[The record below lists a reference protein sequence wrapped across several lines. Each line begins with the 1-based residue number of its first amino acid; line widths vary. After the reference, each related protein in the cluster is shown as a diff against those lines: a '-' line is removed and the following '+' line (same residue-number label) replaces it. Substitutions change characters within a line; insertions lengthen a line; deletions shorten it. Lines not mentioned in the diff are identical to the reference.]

1 MTSPKLLLVLMAAA
15 AYAAP
20 QINERQVVGQVLTQL
35 TPAIQQAIAS
45 LNSGSVS
52 RSVSV
57 PSSRFSGAAGFT
69 SSSGLGSSRLSSS
82 RFSGAGSSR
91 FSGATGSSGF
101 SSGSRSSG
109 ASVSTITSSV
119 VSQLQPSI
127 AAAVAQALAGSRR
140 SSSVSL
146 GSANKEQEY
155 ADGPAEYNFEYKV
168 ADDEQQNY
176 IARQESR
183 DGDTVTG
190 SYNYVNPAGT
200 LVTVNYEAGPEGFKQ
215 ETSEQKGAVEM
226 RNIPVGW
233 DGPLAG
239 VDDQAVSSGVSASRS
254 TSTSQSDLI
263 AKILASLQPRITSA
277 VQSAIGQANTVR
289 VAPRPV
295 VVTPVAIT
303 ARRPSVAVAPAR
315 FGPSASSFGQNSFAR
330 SRSASV
336 DQSGIVS
343 SVINS
348 LSPRISSA
356 VNAALAGSTRRTS
369 SSRRAQSGA
378 SRASTGNL
386 SGLFGVSGQ
395 STVSVQ
401 TPEFAIEY

>member
-1 MTSPKLLLVLMAAA
+1 M
-15 AYAAP
+15 
-20 QINERQVVGQVLTQL
+20 G
-35 TPAIQQAIAS
+35 QQAIAS

-57 PSSRFSGAAGFT
+57 PSSRFSGA
-69 SSSGLGSSRLSSS
+69 
-82 RFSGAGSSR
+82 GSSR
-91 FSGATGSSGF
+91 FSGATGSTGF

-176 IARQESR
+176 IARQESG

-200 LVTVNYEAGPEGFKQ
+200 LVTVNYEAGPDGFKQ

-226 RNIPVGW
+226 RNVPVGW

-239 VDDQAVSSGVSASRS
+239 VDDAGSVSSGVSASRQS
-254 TSTSQSDLI
+254 SSSLSQSDLI
-263 AKILASLQPRITSA
+263 AKILATLQPRITSA
-277 VQSAIGQANTVR
+277 VQSAVGQTNTVR

-295 VVTPVAIT
+295 V
-303 ARRPSVAVAPAR
+303 AVAPAVAVSPAR
-315 FGPSASSFGQNSFAR
+315 YGP
-330 SRSASV
+330 
-336 DQSGIVS
+336 
-343 SVINS
+343 
-348 LSPRISSA
+348 
-356 VNAALAGSTRRTS
+356 
-369 SSRRAQSGA
+369 
-378 SRASTGNL
+378 
-386 SGLFGVSGQ
+386 
-395 STVSVQ
+395 
-401 TPEFAIEY
+401 

>member
-1 MTSPKLLLVLMAAA
+1 MGQLEKRVPLSRMTSPKLLLVLMAAA

-20 QINERQVVGQVLTQL
+20 QINERQVVGQVLNQL

-45 LNSGSVS
+45 LNSGFVS

-57 PSSRFSGAAGFT
+57 PSSRFSGATGFT
-69 SSSGLGSSRLSSS
+69 SSSGLGCSRLSSS

-101 SSGSRSSG
+101 SSGSRSTG
-109 ASVSTITSSV
+109 TSVSTITSSV

-200 LVTVNYEAGPEGFKQ
+200 LVTVNYEAGPDGFKQ

-226 RNIPVGW
+226 RNVPVGW

-239 VDDQAVSSGVSASRS
+239 VDDAGVSSGVSASRQ
-254 TSTSQSDLI
+254 TSGLSQSDLI
-263 AKILASLQPRITSA
+263 AKILATLQPRITSA
-277 VQSAIGQANTVR
+277 VQSAVGQTNTVR

-295 VVTPVAIT
+295 AVAPRPVTYT
-303 ARRPSVAVAPAR
+303 ARRPV
-315 FGPSASSFGQNSFAR
+315 SSFTR
-330 SRSASV
+330 SSSGSA
-336 DQSGIVS
+336 DQSSIVS
-343 SVINS
+343 SVISS
-348 LSPRISSA
+348 LSP
-356 VNAALAGSTRRTS
+356 
-369 SSRRAQSGA
+369 
-378 SRASTGNL
+378 
-386 SGLFGVSGQ
+386 
-395 STVSVQ
+395 
-401 TPEFAIEY
+401 

>member
-1 MTSPKLLLVLMAAA
+1 M
-15 AYAAP
+15 
-20 QINERQVVGQVLTQL
+20 G
-35 TPAIQQAIAS
+35 
-45 LNSGSVS
+45 
-52 RSVSV
+52 
-57 PSSRFSGAAGFT
+57 
-69 SSSGLGSSRLSSS
+69 
-82 RFSGAGSSR
+82 
-91 FSGATGSSGF
+91 
-101 SSGSRSSG
+101 
-109 ASVSTITSSV
+109 
-119 VSQLQPSI
+119 
-127 AAAVAQALAGSRR
+127 
-140 SSSVSL
+140 
-146 GSANKEQEY
+146 
-155 ADGPAEYNFEYKV
+155 AEYNFEYKV

-226 RNIPVGW
+226 RNVPVGW

-295 VVTPVAIT
+295 V
-303 ARRPSVAVAPAR
+303 RRPSVVLAPPR
-315 FGPSASSFGQNSFAR
+315 VSNFNNR
-330 SRSASV
+330 ASV

-356 VNAALAGSTRRTS
+356 VTSALAGSTRRTPSPAVALRGPKPPTLVSLVS
-369 SSRRAQSGA
+369 SESPA
-378 SRASTGNL
+378 SPASAWRPL
-386 SGLFGVSGQ
+386 SSPS
-395 STVSVQ
+395 STTTKTSTK
-401 TPEFAIEY
+401 TPPPSKNKTSYQ

>member
-1 MTSPKLLLVLMAAA
+1 MGQLEKRVPRSRTASPKLLLVLMAAA

-35 TPAIQQAIAS
+35 TPAIQQAIVS

-57 PSSRFSGAAGFT
+57 PSSRFSGATGFT

-82 RFSGAGSSR
+82 RFPGAGSSR

-101 SSGSRSSG
+101 SSGSR
-109 ASVSTITSSV
+109 
-119 VSQLQPSI
+119 
-127 AAAVAQALAGSRR
+127 R

-155 ADGPAEYNFEYKV
+155 ADCPAEYNFEYKV

-277 VQSAIGQANTVR
+277 VHSAIGQANTVR

-295 VVTPVAIT
+295 V
-303 ARRPSVAVAPAR
+303 RRPSVVLAPPR
-315 FGPSASSFGQNSFAR
+315 VSSFSNR
-330 SRSASV
+330 ASV

-343 SVINS
+343 SVISS

-356 VNAALAGSTRRTS
+356 VSSALAGSTRRS
-369 SSRRAQSGA
+369 SVSSRGSQRTQTANSG
-378 SRASTGNL
+378 L

-395 STVSVQ
+395 SSVSLE
-401 TPEFAIEY
+401 TPEFAVQYNN

>member
-1 MTSPKLLLVLMAAA
+1 
-15 AYAAP
+15 
-20 QINERQVVGQVLTQL
+20 
-35 TPAIQQAIAS
+35 
-45 LNSGSVS
+45 
-52 RSVSV
+52 
-57 PSSRFSGAAGFT
+57 
-69 SSSGLGSSRLSSS
+69 
-82 RFSGAGSSR
+82 
-91 FSGATGSSGF
+91 
-101 SSGSRSSG
+101 
-109 ASVSTITSSV
+109 V

-146 GSANKEQEY
+146 GSSNREPEY

-200 LVTVNYEAGPEGFKQ
+200 LVTVNYEAGPDGFKQ

-226 RNIPVGW
+226 RNVPVGW

-239 VDDQAVSSGVSASRS
+239 VDDAGVSSGVSASRQ
-254 TSTSQSDLI
+254 TSGLSQSDLI
-263 AKILASLQPRITSA
+263 AKILATLQPRITSA
-277 VQSAIGQANTVR
+277 VQSAVGQTNTVR

-295 VVTPVAIT
+295 AVAPSPIT
-303 ARRPSVAVAPAR
+303 FPARRPIAPIAAPR
-315 FGPSASSFGQNSFAR
+315 FGPSASSFGQNSFTR
-330 SRSASV
+330 SRSGSA
-336 DQSGIVS
+336 DQSSIVS
-343 SVINS
+343 SVISS

-356 VNAALAGSTRRTS
+356 VSSALAGSNRRTS
-369 SSRRAQSGA
+369 SSRRAQYGASRGFQGSGA
-378 SRASTGNL
+378 SRGNL
-386 SGLFGVSGQ
+386 GGLFGVSGQ
-395 STVSVQ
+395 SSVSVQ

>member
-45 LNSGSVS
+45 LNSGSLS

-57 PSSRFSGAAGFT
+57 PSSRFSGATGFT

-226 RNIPVGW
+226 RNVPVGW

-277 VQSAIGQANTVR
+277 VQSAIGQTNTVR

-295 VVTPVAIT
+295 V
-303 ARRPSVAVAPAR
+303 RRPSVVLAPPR
-315 FGPSASSFGQNSFAR
+315 LSSFNNR
-330 SRSASV
+330 ASV

-356 VNAALAGSTRRTS
+356 VSSALAGSTRRS
-369 SSRRAQSGA
+369 SVSSRGSQRTQTANSG
-378 SRASTGNL
+378 L

-395 STVSVQ
+395 SSVSLE
-401 TPEFAIEY
+401 TPEFAVQYNN

>member
-1 MTSPKLLLVLMAAA
+1 MGQLEKRVPLSRMTSPKLLLVLMAAA

-20 QINERQVVGQVLTQL
+20 QINERQVVGQVLNQL

-57 PSSRFSGAAGFT
+57 PSSRFSGATGFT
-69 SSSGLGSSRLSSS
+69 SSSGLGSS

-109 ASVSTITSSV
+109 ASVSGITSSV

-226 RNIPVGW
+226 RNVPVGW

-277 VQSAIGQANTVR
+277 VQSAIGQTNTVR

-295 VVTPVAIT
+295 V
-303 ARRPSVAVAPAR
+303 RRPSVVLAPPR
-315 FGPSASSFGQNSFAR
+315 LSSFNNR
-330 SRSASV
+330 ASV

-356 VNAALAGSTRRTS
+356 VSSALAGSTRRS
-369 SSRRAQSGA
+369 SVSSRGSPRTQTANSG
-378 SRASTGNL
+378 L

-395 STVSVQ
+395 SSVSLE
-401 TPEFAIEY
+401 TPEFAVQYNN

>member
-1 MTSPKLLLVLMAAA
+1 MGTSPKLLLALMAAA

-20 QINERQVVGQVLTQL
+20 QINERQVVGQVLSQL
-35 TPAIQQAIAS
+35 TPAIQQAIS
-45 LNSGSVS
+45 SIGIGSSS

-57 PSSRFSGAAGFT
+57 PSSRFSGATGFT
-69 SSSGLGSSRLSSS
+69 SSSSGLGSSRSSGLSSS

-91 FSGATGSSGF
+91 FSGTTGSSSF
-101 SSGSRSSG
+101 SSGSRNSG
-109 ASVSTITSSV
+109 ASVSGITSSV

-146 GSANKEQEY
+146 GSANREPEY

-215 ETSEQKGAVEM
+215 EISEQKGAVEM
-226 RNIPVGW
+226 RNVPVGW

-239 VDDQAVSSGVSASRS
+239 VDDAVVSSGVSASRKS
-254 TSTSQSDLI
+254 SSSSQSDLI
-263 AKILASLQPRITSA
+263 AKILATLQPRITSA
-277 VQSAIGQANTVR
+277 VQSAVGQTTTR
-289 VAPRPV
+289 VCPRPAAPRPAAPRPV
-295 VVTPVAIT
+295 TF
-303 ARRPSVAVAPAR
+303 ARRPLVAVAPPR
-315 FGPSASSFGQNSFAR
+315 VSSFSG
-330 SRSASV
+330 SA
-336 DQSGIVS
+336 DQSSIVS

-356 VNAALAGSTRRTS
+356 VTSALAGSNRRS
-369 SSRRAQSGA
+369 SVSSRGSQA
-378 SRASTGNL
+378 SS
-386 SGLFGVSGQ
+386 
-395 STVSVQ
+395 
-401 TPEFAIEY
+401 

>member
-1 MTSPKLLLVLMAAA
+1 MGVGEEGPLKQDDLPQAPPRPDGGCCLCGSADQRETGGGTSADSADPSDPASHSFPQQRIRFEICLCPLLKILWSYRFHQLLWTWLFQA
-15 AYAAP
+15 
-20 QINERQVVGQVLTQL
+20 QLFQVLRGWIFQFLRSHRQL
-35 TPAIQQAIAS
+35 
-45 LNSGSVS
+45 
-52 RSVSV
+52 
-57 PSSRFSGAAGFT
+57 
-69 SSSGLGSSRLSSS
+69 
-82 RFSGAGSSR
+82 
-91 FSGATGSSGF
+91 GF

-215 ETSEQKGAVEM
+215 ETSEQKGVVEM
-226 RNIPVGW
+226 RNVPVGW

-277 VQSAIGQANTVR
+277 VQSAIGQTNTVR

-295 VVTPVAIT
+295 V
-303 ARRPSVAVAPAR
+303 RRPSVVLAPPR
-315 FGPSASSFGQNSFAR
+315 VSSFNNRASF
-330 SRSASV
+330 
-336 DQSGIVS
+336 DQSGIVN
-343 SVINS
+343 SVISS

-356 VNAALAGSTRRTS
+356 VNAALAGSTRRS
-369 SSRRAQSGA
+369 SISSRGSQRTQTANSG
-378 SRASTGNL
+378 L

-395 STVSVQ
+395 SSVSLE
-401 TPEFAIEY
+401 TPEFAVQYNN

>member
-226 RNIPVGW
+226 RNVPVGW

-277 VQSAIGQANTVR
+277 VQSAIGQTNTVR

-295 VVTPVAIT
+295 V
-303 ARRPSVAVAPAR
+303 RRPSVVLAPPR
-315 FGPSASSFGQNSFAR
+315 VSSFNNR
-330 SRSASV
+330 ASV

-356 VNAALAGSTRRTS
+356 VSSALAGSTRRS
-369 SSRRAQSGA
+369 SVSSRGSQRTQTANSG
-378 SRASTGNL
+378 L

-395 STVSVQ
+395 SSVSLE
-401 TPEFAIEY
+401 TPEYAVQYNN

>member
-1 MTSPKLLLVLMAAA
+1 MG
-15 AYAAP
+15 
-20 QINERQVVGQVLTQL
+20 GQVLTQL

-45 LNSGSVS
+45 LNSGSLS

-57 PSSRFSGAAGFT
+57 PSSRFSGASGFT
-69 SSSGLGSSRLSSS
+69 SSSGLGSSRI
-82 RFSGAGSSR
+82 GSSR

-200 LVTVNYEAGPEGFKQ
+200 LVTVNYEAGPDGFKQ

-226 RNIPVGW
+226 RNVPVGW

-295 VVTPVAIT
+295 V
-303 ARRPSVAVAPAR
+303 RRPSVVLAPPRVSNFNNRA
-315 FGPSASSFGQNSFAR
+315 F
-330 SRSASV
+330 V

-356 VNAALAGSTRRTS
+356 VTSALAGSTRRS
-369 SSRRAQSGA
+369 SVSSRGSQRTQTANSG
-378 SRASTGNL
+378 L

-395 STVSVQ
+395 SSVSLE
-401 TPEFAIEY
+401 TPEFAVQYNN

>member
-1 MTSPKLLLVLMAAA
+1 M
-15 AYAAP
+15 
-20 QINERQVVGQVLTQL
+20 G
-35 TPAIQQAIAS
+35 
-45 LNSGSVS
+45 
-52 RSVSV
+52 
-57 PSSRFSGAAGFT
+57 SGATGFT
-69 SSSGLGSSRLSSS
+69 SSSSGLGSSRSSGLSSS

-91 FSGATGSSGF
+91 FSGATGGSGF

-109 ASVSTITSSV
+109 ASVSGITSSV

-127 AAAVAQALAGSRR
+127 AAAVAQALASSRR

-146 GSANKEQEY
+146 GGANREEEY

-168 ADDEQQNY
+168 ADDEAQNY

-200 LVTVNYEAGPEGFKQ
+200 LVTVNYEAGPDGFKQ

-226 RNIPVGW
+226 RNVPVGW

-239 VDDQAVSSGVSASRS
+239 VDDAGVSSGVSASRQS
-254 TSTSQSDLI
+254 SSLSQSDLI
-263 AKILASLQPRITSA
+263 AKILATLQPRITSA
-277 VQSAIGQANTVR
+277 VQSAVGQTSTVR

-295 VVTPVAIT
+295 
-303 ARRPSVAVAPAR
+303 AVAPR
-315 FGPSASSFGQNSFAR
+315 PITFPSRPLPSVSGFTRSSSG
-330 SRSASV
+330 SV
-336 DQSGIVS
+336 DQSSIVN
-343 SVINS
+343 SVISS

-356 VNAALAGSTRRTS
+356 VSSALAGSNRRSSVSSRGSQAS
-369 SSRRAQSGA
+369 SSG
-378 SRASTGNL
+378 L

-395 STVSVQ
+395 STVSLE
-401 TPEFAIEY
+401 TPEFAIQY

>member
-1 MTSPKLLLVLMAAA
+1 MG
-15 AYAAP
+15 
-20 QINERQVVGQVLTQL
+20 GQVLTQL

-45 LNSGSVS
+45 LNSGSLS

-57 PSSRFSGAAGFT
+57 PSSRFSGASGFT
-69 SSSGLGSSRLSSS
+69 SSSGLGSSRISSS
-82 RFSGAGSSR
+82 RFSGA
-91 FSGATGSSGF
+91 AGSSGF

-140 SSSVSL
+140 SSSVSV

-215 ETSEQKGAVEM
+215 ETSEQKGAVDM
-226 RNIPVGW
+226 RNVPVGW

-263 AKILASLQPRITSA
+263 AKILASLQPRIASA

-295 VVTPVAIT
+295 V
-303 ARRPSVAVAPAR
+303 RRPSVVLAPPR
-315 FGPSASSFGQNSFAR
+315 VSNFNNR
-330 SRSASV
+330 ASV

-343 SVINS
+343 SVISS

-356 VNAALAGSTRRTS
+356 VSSALAGSTRRS
-369 SSRRAQSGA
+369 SVSSRGSQRTQTANSG
-378 SRASTGNL
+378 L

-395 STVSVQ
+395 SSVSLE
-401 TPEFAIEY
+401 TPEFAVQYNN

>member
-1 MTSPKLLLVLMAAA
+1 MTSPKLLLALMAA

-35 TPAIQQAIAS
+35 TPAIQQAIS
-45 LNSGSVS
+45 SIGIGSSS

-57 PSSRFSGAAGFT
+57 PSSRFSGATGFT
-69 SSSGLGSSRLSSS
+69 SSSSGLGSTRSSGLSST

-91 FSGATGSSGF
+91 FSGATGF

-109 ASVSTITSSV
+109 ASVSGITSSV

-146 GSANKEQEY
+146 GSANREPEY

-200 LVTVNYEAGPEGFKQ
+200 LVTVNYEAGPDGFKQ
-215 ETSEQKGAVEM
+215 ETSEQKGAVQM
-226 RNIPVGW
+226 RNVPVGW

-239 VDDQAVSSGVSASRS
+239 VDDSGVSSGVSASRQS
-254 TSTSQSDLI
+254 SSLSQSDLI
-263 AKILASLQPRITSA
+263 AKILATLQPRITSA
-277 VQSAIGQANTVR
+277 VQSAVGQTNTVR

-295 VVTPVAIT
+295 AVAPRPVSFA
-303 ARRPSVAVAPAR
+303 ARRPVS
-315 FGPSASSFGQNSFAR
+315 SFAR
-330 SRSASV
+330 SSSGSA
-336 DQSGIVS
+336 DQHR
-343 SVINS
+343 
-348 LSPRISSA
+348 P
-356 VNAALAGSTRRTS
+356 
-369 SSRRAQSGA
+369 
-378 SRASTGNL
+378 
-386 SGLFGVSGQ
+386 
-395 STVSVQ
+395 
-401 TPEFAIEY
+401 

>member
-1 MTSPKLLLVLMAAA
+1 M
-15 AYAAP
+15 
-20 QINERQVVGQVLTQL
+20 G
-35 TPAIQQAIAS
+35 IQQAIAS

-57 PSSRFSGAAGFT
+57 PSSRFSGATGLT

-82 RFSGAGSSR
+82 RFTGAGSSR

-127 AAAVAQALAGSRR
+127 AAAVAQALAGSSR
-140 SSSVSL
+140 SS
-146 GSANKEQEY
+146 SANKEQEY

-239 VDDQAVSSGVSASRS
+239 VDDQVVSSGVSASRS

-315 FGPSASSFGQNSFAR
+315 FGPSVSSFGQNSFAR

-356 VNAALAGSTRRTS
+356 VNAALAGSTSRRTS

-378 SRASTGNL
+378 SRAS
-386 SGLFGVSGQ
+386 
-395 STVSVQ
+395 
-401 TPEFAIEY
+401 

>member
-1 MTSPKLLLVLMAAA
+1 
-15 AYAAP
+15 
-20 QINERQVVGQVLTQL
+20 
-35 TPAIQQAIAS
+35 
-45 LNSGSVS
+45 
-52 RSVSV
+52 
-57 PSSRFSGAAGFT
+57 
-69 SSSGLGSSRLSSS
+69 
-82 RFSGAGSSR
+82 
-91 FSGATGSSGF
+91 
-101 SSGSRSSG
+101 
-109 ASVSTITSSV
+109 V

-226 RNIPVGW
+226 RNVPVGW

-356 VNAALAGSTRRTS
+356 VNAALAGST
-369 SSRRAQSGA
+369 SRRFQSGA

>member
-1 MTSPKLLLVLMAAA
+1 MTSPKLLLALMAAA

-35 TPAIQQAIAS
+35 TPAIQQAIS
-45 LNSGSVS
+45 SIGIGSSS

-57 PSSRFSGAAGFT
+57 PSSRFSGATGFT
-69 SSSGLGSSRLSSS
+69 SSSSGLGSSRSSGLSSS

-91 FSGATGSSGF
+91 FSGATGGSGF
-101 SSGSRSSG
+101 SSGSRNSG
-109 ASVSTITSSV
+109 ASVSGITSSV

-146 GSANKEQEY
+146 GSSNREPEY

-200 LVTVNYEAGPEGFKQ
+200 LVTVNYEAGPDGFKQ

-226 RNIPVGW
+226 RNVPVGW

-239 VDDQAVSSGVSASRS
+239 VDDAGVSSGVSASRQ
-254 TSTSQSDLI
+254 TSGLSQSDLI
-263 AKILASLQPRITSA
+263 AKILATLQPRITSA
-277 VQSAIGQANTVR
+277 VQSAVGQTNTVR

-295 VVTPVAIT
+295 AVAPRPVTYA
-303 ARRPSVAVAPAR
+303 ARRPV
-315 FGPSASSFGQNSFAR
+315 SSFTR
-330 SRSASV
+330 SSGSA
-336 DQSGIVS
+336 DQSSIVS
-343 SVINS
+343 SVISS

-356 VNAALAGSTRRTS
+356 VSSALAGSNRRSSVSSRGSQAS
-369 SSRRAQSGA
+369 SSG
-378 SRASTGNL
+378 L

-395 STVSVQ
+395 STVSLE
-401 TPEFAIEY
+401 TPEFAIQY

>member
-57 PSSRFSGAAGFT
+57 PSSRFSGATGFT

-226 RNIPVGW
+226 RNVPVGW

-277 VQSAIGQANTVR
+277 VQSAIGQTNTVR

-295 VVTPVAIT
+295 V
-303 ARRPSVAVAPAR
+303 RRPSVVLAPPR
-315 FGPSASSFGQNSFAR
+315 VSSFNNR
-330 SRSASV
+330 ASV

-356 VNAALAGSTRRTS
+356 VTSALAGSTRRS
-369 SSRRAQSGA
+369 SVSSRGSQRTQTANSG
-378 SRASTGNL
+378 L

-395 STVSVQ
+395 SSVSLE
-401 TPEFAIEY
+401 TPEFAVQYNN

>member
-1 MTSPKLLLVLMAAA
+1 M
-15 AYAAP
+15 
-20 QINERQVVGQVLTQL
+20 
-35 TPAIQQAIAS
+35 
-45 LNSGSVS
+45 
-52 RSVSV
+52 
-57 PSSRFSGAAGFT
+57 
-69 SSSGLGSSRLSSS
+69 
-82 RFSGAGSSR
+82 
-91 FSGATGSSGF
+91 
-101 SSGSRSSG
+101 GSRSSG

-200 LVTVNYEAGPEGFKQ
+200 LVTVNYEAGPDGFKQ

-226 RNIPVGW
+226 RNVPVGW

-239 VDDQAVSSGVSASRS
+239 VDDAGSVSSGVSASRQS
-254 TSTSQSDLI
+254 SSLSQSDLI
-263 AKILASLQPRITSA
+263 AKILATLQPRITSA
-277 VQSAIGQANTVR
+277 VQSAVGQTSTRTVA
-289 VAPRPV
+289 VAPRP
-295 VVTPVAIT
+295 IT
-303 ARRPSVAVAPAR
+303 YAARRPVVAVAPPR
-315 FGPSASSFGQNSFAR
+315 FGPSVSSF
-330 SRSASV
+330 
-336 DQSGIVS
+336 DQSSIVN
-343 SVINS
+343 SVISS

-356 VNAALAGSTRRTS
+356 VSSALAGSNRRTA
-369 SSRRAQSGA
+369 SSRRAQYGA
-378 SRASTGNL
+378 SRGFQGSGSSRGN
-386 SGLFGVSGQ
+386 
-395 STVSVQ
+395 
-401 TPEFAIEY
+401 

>member
-1 MTSPKLLLVLMAAA
+1 
-15 AYAAP
+15 
-20 QINERQVVGQVLTQL
+20 
-35 TPAIQQAIAS
+35 
-45 LNSGSVS
+45 
-52 RSVSV
+52 
-57 PSSRFSGAAGFT
+57 
-69 SSSGLGSSRLSSS
+69 
-82 RFSGAGSSR
+82 
-91 FSGATGSSGF
+91 
-101 SSGSRSSG
+101 
-109 ASVSTITSSV
+109 V

-226 RNIPVGW
+226 RNVPVGW

-277 VQSAIGQANTVR
+277 VQSAIGQTNTVR

-295 VVTPVAIT
+295 VVAPVAIT
-303 ARRPSVAVAPAR
+303 ARRPSAVAPAR

-356 VNAALAGSTRRTS
+356 VNAALAGSSRRTS

>member
-1 MTSPKLLLVLMAAA
+1 MGTSPKLLLALMAAA

-35 TPAIQQAIAS
+35 TPAIQQAIS
-45 LNSGSVS
+45 SIGSSS

-57 PSSRFSGAAGFT
+57 PSSRFSGTTGFT
-69 SSSGLGSSRLSSS
+69 SSSSGLGSSRSSGLSSS

-91 FSGATGSSGF
+91 FSGATGGSGL
-101 SSGSRSSG
+101 SSGSRNSG
-109 ASVSTITSSV
+109 ASVSGITSSV

-127 AAAVAQALAGSRR
+127 AAAVAKALAGSRR

-146 GSANKEQEY
+146 GSVNRAPETPEY
-155 ADGPAEYNFEYKV
+155 ENSPAEYNFEYKV

-200 LVTVNYEAGPEGFKQ
+200 LVTVNYEAGPDGFKQ
-215 ETSEQKGAVEM
+215 ETSEQKGAVQM
-226 RNIPVGW
+226 RNVPVGW

-239 VDDQAVSSGVSASRS
+239 VDDAGVSSGVSASRQS
-254 TSTSQSDLI
+254 SSLSQSDLI
-263 AKILASLQPRITSA
+263 AKILATLQPRITSA
-277 VQSAIGQANTVR
+277 VQSAVGQTNTVR

-295 VVTPVAIT
+295 AVAPSPIT
-303 ARRPSVAVAPAR
+303 FPARRPV
-315 FGPSASSFGQNSFAR
+315 SSFTR
-330 SRSASV
+330 SSGSA
-336 DQSGIVS
+336 DQSSIVS
-343 SVINS
+343 SVISS

-356 VNAALAGSTRRTS
+356 VSSALAGSNRRNSVSSRGSQAS
-369 SSRRAQSGA
+369 SSG
-378 SRASTGNL
+378 L

-395 STVSVQ
+395 STVSLE
-401 TPEFAIEY
+401 TPEFAIQY

>member
-1 MTSPKLLLVLMAAA
+1 MTSPKLLLALMAAA

-35 TPAIQQAIAS
+35 TPAIQQAIS
-45 LNSGSVS
+45 SIGIGSSS

-57 PSSRFSGAAGFT
+57 PSSRFSGTTGFT
-69 SSSGLGSSRLSSS
+69 SSSSGLGSS

-91 FSGATGSSGF
+91 FSGATGGSGF

-109 ASVSTITSSV
+109 ASVSGITSSV

-146 GSANKEQEY
+146 GGANREEEY
-155 ADGPAEYNFEYKV
+155 ADGPAQYNFEYKV
-168 ADDEQQNY
+168 ADDESQNY

-226 RNIPVGW
+226 RNVPVGW

-263 AKILASLQPRITSA
+263 AKILASLQPRINSA

-295 VVTPVAIT
+295 V
-303 ARRPSVAVAPAR
+303 RRPSVVLAPPR
-315 FGPSASSFGQNSFAR
+315 VSSFNNR
-330 SRSASV
+330 ASV
-336 DQSGIVS
+336 DQSGIIS
-343 SVINS
+343 SVISS

-356 VNAALAGSTRRTS
+356 VSSALAGSTRRS
-369 SSRRAQSGA
+369 SVSSRGSPRTQTANSG
-378 SRASTGNL
+378 L
-386 SGLFGVSGQ
+386 SGLFGVS
-395 STVSVQ
+395 SVSLE
-401 TPEFAIEY
+401 TPEFAVQYNN

>member
-1 MTSPKLLLVLMAAA
+1 MTSPKLLLALMAAA

-20 QINERQVVGQVLTQL
+20 QINERQVVGQVLSQL
-35 TPAIQQAIAS
+35 TPAIQQAIS
-45 LNSGSVS
+45 SIGIGSSS

-57 PSSRFSGAAGFT
+57 PSSRFSGATGFT
-69 SSSGLGSSRLSSS
+69 SSSSGLGSTRSSGLSSS

-91 FSGATGSSGF
+91 FSGATGGSGF
-101 SSGSRSSG
+101 SSGSRNSG
-109 ASVSTITSSV
+109 ASVSGITSSV

-146 GSANKEQEY
+146 GSSNREPEY

-200 LVTVNYEAGPEGFKQ
+200 LVTVNYEAGPDGFKQ

-226 RNIPVGW
+226 RNVPVGW

-277 VQSAIGQANTVR
+277 VQSAIGQTNTVR

-295 VVTPVAIT
+295 V
-303 ARRPSVAVAPAR
+303 RRPSVVLAPPR
-315 FGPSASSFGQNSFAR
+315 VSSFNNR
-330 SRSASV
+330 ASV

-343 SVINS
+343 SVISS

-356 VNAALAGSTRRTS
+356 VSSALAGSTRRS
-369 SSRRAQSGA
+369 SVSSRGSQRTQTANSG
-378 SRASTGNL
+378 L

-395 STVSVQ
+395 SSVSLE
-401 TPEFAIEY
+401 TPEFAVQYNN

>member
-57 PSSRFSGAAGFT
+57 PSSRFSGATGFT

-226 RNIPVGW
+226 RNVPVGW

-239 VDDQAVSSGVSASRS
+239 VDDAGVSSGVSASRQ
-254 TSTSQSDLI
+254 TSGLSQSDLI
-263 AKILASLQPRITSA
+263 AKILATLQPRITSA
-277 VQSAIGQANTVR
+277 VQSAVGQTNTVR

-295 VVTPVAIT
+295 AVAPRPVTYA
-303 ARRPSVAVAPAR
+303 ARRPV
-315 FGPSASSFGQNSFAR
+315 SSFTR
-330 SRSASV
+330 SSGSA
-336 DQSGIVS
+336 DQSSIVS
-343 SVINS
+343 SVISS

-356 VNAALAGSTRRTS
+356 VSSALAGSNRRSSVSSRGSQAS
-369 SSRRAQSGA
+369 SSG
-378 SRASTGNL
+378 L

-395 STVSVQ
+395 STVSLE
-401 TPEFAIEY
+401 TPEFAIQY